1 MGRTK
6 SEESAIC
13 KICNKDFESGGP
25 LRYRNL
31 KRHILEV
38 HKMDPQV
45 VLHQNFYSNCF
56 VNNGTVENNII
67 LTNVGESDIKK
78 LLDEDTMKI
87 IRERAGTID
96 DSLPKLA
103 LVIFKRFHCNP
114 KYPEDCNIVIPNLNN
129 NEIWAKTPSGT
140 KIMTREA
147 GVQLALDTL
156 YKPGGDL
163 NQVVDLVDETKLRK
177 HLSIEKMFREED
189 DDDAFVENLLKTAD
203 YELRAK
209 IVRVMKKQF

>member
-1 MGRTK
+1 MGRSK
-6 SEESAIC
+6 CDDPAIC
-13 KICNKDFESGGP
+13 KICNRDFSDNGKD
-25 LRYRNL
+25 RYHNL
-31 KRHILEV
+31 KKHILLV
-38 HKMDPQV
+38 HKMDPQI
-45 VLHQNFYSNCF
+45 VLHQNFYSNCT
-56 VNNGTVENNII
+56 VHNGDINNFI
-67 LTNVGESDIKK
+67 LSNVGESDIKK

-87 IRERAGTID
+87 IRERMGTID
-96 DSLPKLA
+96 GNLPKLA
-103 LVIFKRFHCNP
+103 LVIFDKFHCNP
-114 KYPEDCNIVIPNLNN
+114 KYPEDCNLVIPNLNK
-129 NEIWAKTPSGT
+129 NEIWAKTPKGT